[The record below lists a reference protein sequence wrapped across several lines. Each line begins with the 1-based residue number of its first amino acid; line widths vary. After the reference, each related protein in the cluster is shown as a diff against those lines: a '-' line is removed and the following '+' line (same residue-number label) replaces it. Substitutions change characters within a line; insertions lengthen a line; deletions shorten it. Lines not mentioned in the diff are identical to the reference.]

1 MLEKMKLG
9 RKILVTVGVLLVLL
23 VIVGWIGISNI
34 QKIAVAD
41 ELLYENMT
49 VPIAS
54 LGTISNN
61 FQKVRINVRDMMKA
75 QSALERE
82 KFGETI
88 NALSRS
94 ILEETEKYEKTITT
108 DAGRD
113 VYQKFVDSRKV
124 YRTHLDTII
133 ADLKAGRIQEAEAL
147 VAGEAK
153 SAAEVEEQTLKD
165 LVQYKIGR
173 AKGVAEDNT
182 GLAGSAVKLMVVF
195 SIVAILF
202 GLGLTLFLYKNVD
215 SIVQGLKGET
225 GRLIEAAVGG
235 KLDARVDPE
244 KINFEFREI
253 PEGFNRV
260 LDAVIG
266 PLNMAAEYVDRIS
279 KGEIPAKITDQYSGD
294 FNEIKN
300 NLNGCIDAVGL
311 LITDTKALSQ
321 TAIDGKLDNRA
332 DASRHQGDFRKII
345 EGINATLDAVV
356 GPLNVAAEYVDRIS
370 KGEIPPKI
378 TDQYRGDFNEIK
390 NNLNGCIDGLQGMVE
405 SNAVLQKMAVND
417 FTQQVEGSFLG
428 IFAEV
433 SKGVNSVRTN
443 VRNAIRIAGNI
454 SDGDM
459 SDLGD
464 LKKVGRRSEHDT
476 LIPAYI
482 KMIEA
487 VEGVAEGVERFIV
500 LAKDGELDKISYDL
514 NRFQGTFQTIMKGL
528 METRDAMQEPLV
540 ESLDVVQKLA
550 VGDITTQVTGDF
562 KGSFLIMKQ
571 SCNNLLK
578 SMEDITHAA
587 QHLAEGDLTQK
598 IVARSEKDQLLQAIA
613 GMIER
618 LKTVVQEVKVSADN
632 VAAGSDQMSSG
643 AQEMSQGATEQAAS
657 AEEIASSMEEMSSNI
672 KQNADNAQQTEKIAL
687 KAAKDARD
695 GGQAVGEAMAAMKEI
710 AAKIGI
716 IQEIARQTNL
726 LALNAAIEAARAGE
740 HGKGFAVVASEV
752 RKLAE
757 RSQNAAAEIT
767 ELAAKST
774 TLAERSG
781 EMLTRLVPDIQKTA
795 DLVQE
800 ISAASNEMNS
810 GAEQINKAIQQLDQV
825 IQQNAS
831 ASEELAS
838 TSEELT
844 SQAEGLQHAV
854 GFFKIDESGSG
865 PVVRT
870 ITKVEKKAEIAPPRP
885 KAKVALKGDVKGS
898 RKGGVDLDLGTKKGG
913 PDDDD
918 FERF

>member
-1 MLEKMKLG
+1 
-9 RKILVTVGVLLVLL
+9 
-23 VIVGWIGISNI
+23 
-34 QKIAVAD
+34 
-41 ELLYENMT
+41 
-49 VPIAS
+49 
-54 LGTISNN
+54 
-61 FQKVRINVRDMMKA
+61 
-75 QSALERE
+75 
-82 KFGETI
+82 
-88 NALSRS
+88 
-94 ILEETEKYEKTITT
+94 
-108 DAGRD
+108 
-113 VYQKFVDSRKV
+113 
-124 YRTHLDTII
+124 
-133 ADLKAGRIQEAEAL
+133 
-147 VAGEAK
+147 
-153 SAAEVEEQTLKD
+153 
-165 LVQYKIGR
+165 
-173 AKGVAEDNT
+173 
-182 GLAGSAVKLMVVF
+182 
-195 SIVAILF
+195 
-202 GLGLTLFLYKNVD
+202 
-215 SIVQGLKGET
+215 
-225 GRLIEAAVGG
+225 
-235 KLDARVDPE
+235 
-244 KINFEFREI
+244 
-253 PEGFNRV
+253 
-260 LDAVIG
+260 
-266 PLNMAAEYVDRIS
+266 
-279 KGEIPAKITDQYSGD
+279 
-294 FNEIKN
+294 
-300 NLNGCIDAVGL
+300 
-311 LITDTKALSQ
+311 
-321 TAIDGKLDNRA
+321 
-332 DASRHQGDFRKII
+332 
-345 EGINATLDAVV
+345 
-356 GPLNVAAEYVDRIS
+356 
-370 KGEIPPKI
+370 
-378 TDQYRGDFNEIK
+378 
-390 NNLNGCIDGLQGMVE
+390 MVE

-598 IVARSEKDQLLQAIA
+598 IVARSDKDQLLQAMA

-657 AEEIASSMEEMSSNI
+657 AEEVSSSMEEMSSNI